1 MNQLPFRG
9 RQQHVLDE
17 KGRLSIPSKFREL
30 IAQEHDGRLVLTNL
44 PHCLVAYTPDQWELI
59 ESRTSRLSNVK
70 SNVQSFLRYFYS
82 GATECDLDRQGRILI
97 PPSLREAVSLDKQ
110 VVVAGMV
117 NRIEIWSQKSWDEE
131 MKKAVENFDDISDAL
146 ADLGL

>member
-1 MNQLPFRG
+1 MSQAPFRG
-9 RQQHVLDE
+9 RHQHVLDE
-17 KGRLSIPSKFREL
+17 KGRLSIPSRFRDQ
-30 IAQEHDGRLVLTNL
+30 IAQDHDGRLVVTNL
-44 PHCLVAYTPDQWELI
+44 PHCLVAYTPDQWEII
-59 ESRTSRLSNVK
+59 ESRTSQLSNVK

-82 GATECDLDRQGRILI
+82 GATECELDRQGRILI

-110 VVVAGMV
+110 VVVAGMF

-131 MKKAVENFDDISDAL
+131 MKKAVENFEDISDEL

>member
-1 MNQLPFRG
+1 MSSLPFRG
-9 RQQHVLDE
+9 RHQHALDE
-17 KGRLSIPSKFREL
+17 KGRLSIPSRFRDI
-30 IAQEHDGRLVLTNL
+30 IAQDHDGKLIVTNL

-82 GATECDLDRQGRILI
+82 GATECELDRQGRILI
-97 PPSLREAVSLDKQ
+97 PPSLREAANLDRQ
-110 VVVAGMV
+110 VVVAGMF
-117 NRIEIWSQKSWDEE
+117 NRIEIWNQDRWEEE
-131 MKKAVENFDDISDAL
+131 MKKAVENFEDISDEL